1 MIAKLRKFQVYKSVH
16 YSPNLLRRNAKL
28 KVHSTIRKV
37 IPEEGCGH
45 KYKTVLKLIKYVSKV

>member
-1 MIAKLRKFQVYKSVH
+1 MIAKLRKFQVYESVH

-28 KVHSTIRKV
+28 KVPSTIRKV